1 MAFLFMLKF
10 LFANVMIELRGDY
23 DNFHE
28 CRYIRMVLTVLGL
41 KEEPLVGKD
50 LRSSLGKDDNKST
63 YSSS

>member
-1 MAFLFMLKF
+1 
-10 LFANVMIELRGDY
+10 MIELRGDY